1 MVHNERDP
9 SVIRLSVLG
18 AVDAVNSEGHRLNT
32 LLAQPRRVALLV
44 MLAIESMHGG
54 CARERLLATFWPDQT
69 PSRASTNLRQALAF
83 LRHAMG
89 EDVVL
94 NQGRHALA
102 INWTRFS
109 CDAVDRL
116 NALDAGDAQSASR
129 LDGEMLAG
137 LNLSEVGDAWE
148 DWLAE
153 QRRRLDVDA
162 VGVTRSE
169 APRLPSRVALPA
181 DPIARAAYLHGRFHW
196 TRRPRESMKALA
208 ALTEASQLAPDF
220 APAHAALADVY
231 NTLGSWESGA
241 LTSAEAFP
249 KAQAAAQRAL
259 AIDPC
264 CAAAHTSLA
273 YATAH
278 YQWQWSTAESQF
290 DHALSLDP
298 GYAHAHHWRA
308 HLLVAQ
314 RRFDEAL
321 AAGQRALALEPLDV
335 IINVHL
341 AWHHWLARDADAAI
355 EQAARTAHLDET
367 DHWPPFFRG
376 LACVLCGRGH
386 EAVDALRDACRLST
400 GNAVMRA
407 GLGFA
412 YAAADDRRSARAVLR
427 EFDAA
432 ASDQRR
438 YAYEAA
444 VIHATLGDL
453 DAAFERLHD
462 AVAVR
467 SGWIPYLGVDPRLD
481 PLRDD
486 SRYLELERLLGLEPA
501 PLIASNSRTRSPR

>member
-1 MVHNERDP
+1 MSASPLQVALPIFHIERDP

-18 AVDAVNSEGHRLNT
+18 AVDAFDGEGHRLNT

-54 CARERLLATFWPDQT
+54 CARERLLATFWPEQT
-69 PSRASTNLRQALAF
+69 PARASTNLRQALAF
-83 LRHAMG
+83 LRNVVG
-89 EDVVL
+89 EEVVL
-94 NQGRHALA
+94 NHGRHALA
-102 INWTRFS
+102 INWTVFA

-116 NALDAGDAQSASR
+116 NALAAGDAQSAYGAN
-129 LDGEMLAG
+129 GELLAG
-137 LNLSEVGDAWE
+137 LNLNDVGDAWE
-148 DWLAE
+148 DWVAE
-153 QRRRLDVDA
+153 QRRRLEKDA
-162 VGVTRSE
+162 VGVAMNA
-169 APRLPSRVALPA
+169 APDSPPIVALPA

-208 ALTEASQLAPDF
+208 GLTEASRLAPDF

-249 KAQAAAQRAL
+249 KAQAAARRAL

-290 DHALSLDP
+290 NHALSLDP
-298 GYAHAHHWRA
+298 GYAHAHHWHA

-341 AWHHWLARDADAAI
+341 AWHHWLARDAGAAI
-355 EQAARTAHLDET
+355 DQAARTAHLDET

-376 LACVLCGRGH
+376 FACVLCGRPH

-412 YAAADDRRSARAVLR
+412 YAAAGDRRSARAVLR

-432 ASDQRR
+432 AFDQRR

-444 VIHATLGDL
+444 VIHATLGDV
-453 DAAFERLHD
+453 DAAFARLRD
-462 AVAVR
+462 AVAER

-481 PLRDD
+481 PLRGD
-486 SRYLELERLLGLEPA
+486 SRYLELERLLDLA
-501 PLIASNSRTRSPR
+501 PQS